1 MKRTFT
7 ENMDDL
13 EVLNRLQTLIQT
25 RKKSSAEESYTSGLF
40 QKGQDHILKKLGEES
55 YEVVM
60 ASKDND
66 REHIIREL
74 ADLWFHSLVVM
85 AYHNV
90 SIGDVAIELERR
102 EGVSGLEEKA
112 SRKE

>member
-1 MKRTFT
+1 
-7 ENMDDL
+7 MDNL
-13 EVLNRLQTLIQT
+13 EVFNRLQNLIQT
-25 RKKSSAEESYTSGLF
+25 RKKSASTEESYTSGLF
-40 QKGQDHILKKLGEES
+40 QKGQDHLLKKLGEES

-66 REHIIREL
+66 QQHIIREL

-85 AYHNV
+85 AYHDI
-90 SIGDVAIELERR
+90 SISDVALELERR

-112 SRKE
+112 GRNE

>member
-1 MKRTFT
+1 
-7 ENMDDL
+7 MDNL
-13 EVLNRLQTLIQT
+13 EVFNRLQNLIQT
-25 RKKSSAEESYTSGLF
+25 RKKSASTEESYTGLF

-90 SIGDVAIELERR
+90 SIGDVALELERR